1 MRQEQMSTKINKT
14 YITGKVSQRTSTISH
29 QLSLIPP
36 KSKVSKENIIMHKT
50 SNSHNSLISQRKS
63 VVQSADYSTLK
74 DLQEALIDFMNCQTR
89 KLTFND
95 VQL

>member
-50 SNSHNSLISQRKS
+50 SNSHNSLISQPNPM
-63 VVQSADYSTLK
+63 VQSAELPPK
-74 DLQEALIDFMNCQTR
+74 RDLQEACIDFMNYQS
-89 KLTFND
+89 
-95 VQL
+95 